1 MSPMRRIAR
10 RPLPLWPRLVPAL
23 LALFVGN
30 PFAQSQITPA
40 ATPSSF
46 DEPRLIAFLVEEGL
60 PELVEQCLPP
70 DSMPHKVLMARALAR
85 AAESGLDPKR
95 READLDQAE
104 SRYRQALEAG
114 VQPEW
119 SNSPRRRFAITRW
132 HVELG
137 DLILRLQ
144 CGPDLD
150 DLEMHNRLRKPPVRL
165 SDRLA
170 RAISAYRQADP
181 ALREFEAGLARD
193 DDLLMAEG
201 FADEI
206 VPLARQCS
214 LNLGWALTYRA
225 RLLAVDDPQRT
236 AALSEALRRFETA
249 ARATEKV
256 DDRLVAL
263 IGAGVAFRE
272 LGKLDDAVKV
282 LGGTTRTADPIG
294 LKCRGQYE
302 LAHTHLRRGE
312 PALAADLLDGLA
324 SQADRPEIA
333 TDRDAAFYVRL
344 APVLAAYARVLDGR
358 TKPGLA
364 GAELRR
370 RGIDELN
377 AIRRRDGVWPAVVDT
392 YISDAIPADASPSSL
407 AAGEQIAL
415 ARKLAASGDVTKAAA
430 AFRAYLDRP
439 DPQTPAEKDVVR
451 VELAECLEKA
461 GQSKPAA
468 ELYTDVAERTA
479 DRDLAR
485 RAARGAVGALRRVA
499 AASGLLEDDLELAR
513 VSLRLVDR
521 LPDMPSATEWI
532 MPAAAALERARRF
545 EEAQAAYARVPP
557 TSPHHA
563 SCQFAL
569 VRCKQSSLLERGD
582 TLKDSE
588 FAAQAFALS
597 EEWQGLSQRLASAT
611 QPAGAASSDA
621 AALASQA
628 ALQSAELLAHPRV
641 ARYSEALQ
649 RVARIEQ
656 GQLAS
661 EHLARVIALRMKCR
675 RALGQPGDADAVTG
689 ELLARAADLTPGPA
703 LLAIAA
709 ELETEVGQLVN
720 AGRLDDAKR
729 LANQTVPILKRILD
743 RLESEP
749 RREADAAIA
758 RFSMARMLVH
768 GGRASE
774 AVPLLDAML
783 RDHPGDAGYRRYQA
797 LAFEQIA
804 RAAGYPSE
812 AAARAEA
819 AWARLLEDATLRET
833 APARYWEARYYWLRW
848 QLDRGQAE
856 EVARG
861 IEAEQ
866 AWYPDLGGPPW
877 KERLLELAQRARVLA
892 RN

>member
-10 RPLPLWPRLVPAL
+10 RLLPPWPWSVVLLLAPAPSASSQPAPQVGPSPFNEPRLV
-23 LALFVGN
+23 
-30 PFAQSQITPA
+30 
-40 ATPSSF
+40 
-46 DEPRLIAFLVEEGL
+46 AFLVEEGL
-60 PELVEQCLPP
+60 PELVEHCLPP
-70 DSMPHKVLMARALAR
+70 ESAPHKVLVARALAR

-95 READLDQAE
+95 READIDQAE
-104 SRYRQALEAG
+104 SRYRQALEVG

-119 SNSPRRRFAITRW
+119 SNSPRRRFAIARW

-150 DLEMHNRLRKPPVRL
+150 DLEVHHRLRKPPSRL

-181 ALREFEAGLARD
+181 ALREFEAGIARD
-193 DDLLMAEG
+193 DDLLIAEG

-214 LNLGWALTYRA
+214 LNLGWALTYRS
-225 RLLAVDDPQRT
+225 RLLAVDDPQRA

-249 ARATEKV
+249 ARSTERV
-256 DDRLVAL
+256 EDRLVAL

-282 LGGTTRTADPIG
+282 LGGATRTADPIG

-302 LAHTHLRRGE
+302 LALTHLRRGE
-312 PALAADLLDGLA
+312 PSLAADLLDGLA

-333 TDRDAAFYVRL
+333 PDRDAAFYVRL

-377 AIRRRDGVWPAVVDT
+377 AIRQRGGVWPAVVDT
-392 YISDAIPADASPSSL
+392 YISDAIPTDASPSVL

-415 ARKLAASGDVTKAAA
+415 ARKLAAAGEVTKAAA

-439 DPQTPAEKDVVR
+439 DPQTPAEKDLVR

-461 GQSKPAA
+461 GQFKPAA
-468 ELYTDVAERTA
+468 ELFTDVAERTA
-479 DRDLAR
+479 DRELAR
-485 RAARGAVGALRRVA
+485 RAARGAVSSLRRAA
-499 AASGLLEDDLELAR
+499 AASGLIGDDLELAR

-521 LPDMPSATEWI
+521 LPDMPLAGEWI
-532 MPAAAALERARRF
+532 RPAAAALERARRF

-557 TSPHHA
+557 TSADHA
-563 SCQFAL
+563 ACQFAL
-569 VRCKQSSLLERGD
+569 IRCKQSSLLDRGD
-582 TLKDSE
+582 TLKDAE
-588 FAAQAFALS
+588 FAAQAIAIAEEWRALS
-597 EEWQGLSQRLASAT
+597 KRLLPTT
-611 QPAGAASSDA
+611 QPVPGAPSDTAG
-621 AALASQA
+621 LASQA
-628 ALQSAELLAHPRV
+628 VLQSAELLAHPRV
-641 ARYSEALQ
+641 GRCAEAVTL
-649 RVARIEQ
+649 VAPMEQ
-656 GQLAS
+656 APLAS
-661 EHLARVIALRMKCR
+661 EHLARVITLRMRCR
-675 RALGQPGDADAVTG
+675 RALGQTGDTDAVTG
-689 ELLARAADLTPGPA
+689 ELLARAADLQAGPA
-703 LLAIAA
+703 LLAVAA

-720 AGRLDDAKR
+720 TGRLDDAKR

-743 RLESEP
+743 RLDSEA
-749 RREADAAIA
+749 RREADAAIV

-768 GGRASE
+768 GGRATE
-774 AVPLLDAML
+774 ALPLLDALL
-783 RDHPGDAGYRRYQA
+783 RDNPSDAGYRRYHA
-797 LAFEQIA
+797 LACEQVA
-804 RAAGYPSE
+804 RAAGYPSD

-819 AWARLLEDATLRET
+819 AWARLLEDATLREA

-848 QLDRGQAE
+848 QLDRGQAA

-866 AWYPDLGGPPW
+866 AWYPELGGPPW